1 MSLRWVAITKKA
13 ARQLVRDRMAL
24 FFSLL
29 FPLIF
34 IIIFGA
40 AFGQFTGG
48 NTTYNIAIIN
58 YDRGV
63 ELNDSQINHGEN
75 LISILKE
82 MKYLD
87 TDGKNTS
94 TKVFDVRSDLT
105 EKKAQELVEDRD
117 IAAYFIIPQNFSAAV
132 LAESMR
138 YVESAISA
146 SFASADPATIQLII
160 QQLMGNITGNASAF
174 DFGIP
179 EYDRNATATVEIQ
192 GDPSQQSFFTVSGI
206 IEGMLRGY
214 VEQAGIQSLK
224 QSQEYLPFAVDP
236 AAMKPHVNVKN
247 LATESSEFS
256 AFDYMVPGLIV
267 FALLM
272 GAMGVTISLAK
283 EESHGT
289 LTRLK
294 LTKMSSFDMLFGTT
308 IPFTLLGIVQMV
320 ILLGVALLIGYNYN
334 SSANIGLAF
343 IVVIIGALASV
354 ALGLI
359 LAAIAKNEDQAGSL
373 APAICVPVS
382 FLTGAFFPL
391 PTVTLTDNF
400 LGTGKS
406 FEIFDWLPWTQ
417 CSKAL
422 GKILTFGSDF
432 QDVAVD
438 IVLMITFTIIFFIIG
453 VILYHKKR
461 LRST

>member
-1 MSLRWVAITKKA
+1 MRWVAITKKVA
-13 ARQLVRDRMAL
+13 KELVRNRMAL

-29 FPLIF
+29 FPLLF

-58 YDRGV
+58 HDEGI
-63 ELNDSQINHGEN
+63 ELNDSQVNHGEI
-75 LISILKE
+75 LITILKE
-82 MKYLD
+82 MKYRD
-87 TDGKNTS
+87 SEGKNTS
-94 TKVFDVRSDLT
+94 TKVFDVSSDLT
-105 EKKAQELVEDRD
+105 EEKAQERVEDRD
-117 IAAYFIIPQNFSAAV
+117 ISAYVIIPHNFSAAV

-138 YVESAISA
+138 YVQSAVSA
-146 SFASADPATIQLII
+146 SLTSADPITVQTII
-160 QQLMGNITGNASAF
+160 QQLMGNLTGNDTPF
-174 DFGIP
+174 EFGIP
-179 EYDRNATATVEIQ
+179 EYDKNATATVEIQ

-206 IEGMLRGY
+206 IDGVFRAY
-214 VEQAGIQSLK
+214 VETVGINNLK
-224 QSQEYLPFAVDP
+224 FSQEYLPFPVDP
-236 AAMKPHVNVKN
+236 SVMEPHVNIKN
-247 LATESSEFS
+247 LAMGSSELS
-256 AFDYMVPGLIV
+256 SFDYMMPGLIV

-272 GAMGVTISLAK
+272 GAMAVTISLVK
-283 EESHGT
+283 EESRGT

-308 IPFTLLGIVQMV
+308 LPYTLLGITQML

-334 SSANIGLAF
+334 PNANLGLALF
-343 IVVIIGALASV
+343 IVIIGALASV

-359 LAAIAKNEDQAGSL
+359 LAAVAKNEDQAGNL
-373 APAICVPVS
+373 APAICVPLS
-382 FLTGAFFPL
+382 FLTGAFFPM

-422 GKILTFGSDF
+422 GKTLTFGSDF
-432 QDVAVD
+432 EDVSLD
-438 IVLMITFTIIFFIIG
+438 ITLMIIFTIILFALG
-453 VILYHKKR
+453 VALYHKKR
-461 LRST
+461 LRAD